1 MKRMKLFVVIAAV
14 LILQN
19 SFGQNGNVEIIKD
32 IRIDDLIKQ
41 QSAIIPPST
50 VPQITGYRIQLFFDT
65 ERNLV
70 DEARSKFVTAYPKI
84 DTYIVYTAPNY
95 FLKVGNFRTRL
106 EAEKIK
112 STIDREFPTN
122 FIVKELIYLPRI
134 D

>member
-14 LILQN
+14 FILQN

>member
-1 MKRMKLFVVIAAV
+1 MKLFVVIAAV

-65 ERNLV
+65 ERSLV

>member
-1 MKRMKLFVVIAAV
+1 M
-14 LILQN
+14 QN

-32 IRIDDLIKQ
+32 TRIDDLIKQ

-65 ERNLV
+65 ERSLV

>member
-1 MKRMKLFVVIAAV
+1 MKRMKLFVVISAV
-14 LILQN
+14 FILKN

-50 VPQITGYRIQLFFDT
+50 VPQITGYRIQLFFDADKK
-65 ERNLV
+65 LV
-70 DEARSKFVTAYPKI
+70 EDARSKFTTMYPKV
-84 DTYIVYTAPNY
+84 DTYIIYNAPNY

-106 EAEKIK
+106 EAEKVK
-112 STIDREFPTN
+112 STVDRDFQTN

>member
-1 MKRMKLFVVIAAV
+1 MKILA
-14 LILQN
+14 LITTIFILKT
-19 SFGQNGNVEIIKD
+19 SFSQTGNVEIIKD
-32 IRIDDLIKQ
+32 ARIDDLVKQ

-65 ERNLV
+65 EKNLV
-70 DEARSKFVTAYPKI
+70 DEARAKFVAAYPKI

-112 STIDREFPTN
+112 STIDKDFPTN

>member
-1 MKRMKLFVVIAAV
+1 MKLFVVISAV
-14 LILQN
+14 FILQN

>member
-1 MKRMKLFVVIAAV
+1 MKLFVVIAAV
-14 LILQN
+14 FILQN

-32 IRIDDLIKQ
+32 TRIDDLIKQ

-65 ERNLV
+65 ERSLV